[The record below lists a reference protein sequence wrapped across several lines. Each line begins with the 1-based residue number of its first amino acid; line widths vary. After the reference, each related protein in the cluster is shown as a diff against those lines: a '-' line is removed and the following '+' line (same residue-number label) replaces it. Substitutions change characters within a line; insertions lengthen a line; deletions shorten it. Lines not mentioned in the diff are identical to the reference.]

1 MSNRFVN
8 FTGEAVLDSLKKPAG
23 EAEDK
28 TQKKSLWSD
37 LMVRFASGIVLAA
50 AAFAVT
56 WWGGVAFALFFG
68 AVTVLIYREWLSM
81 VGEAPAQTPALTGYI
96 VIIGSLFCFYFTDW
110 QAGLAIPAFGAGY
123 LFFAR
128 CSYRTA
134 RWCGLGIL
142 YAAAFGGAIFLL
154 RQDPD
159 YGLQAILVLFALV
172 WGTDVSAYFVG
183 KYVGGP
189 KLWRRVSPKKTWS
202 GSIGGLVLG
211 TGFSA
216 FVAVLLGI
224 VPDMRL
230 IALLGGLSV
239 LSQVGDLA
247 ESQMKRMFDVK
258 DSGTLIPGHG
268 GVMDRVDGLLF
279 AVVAA
284 ALIGVALGDVHSVAT
299 GFLIQ

>member
-1 MSNRFVN
+1 M
-8 FTGEAVLDSLKKPAG
+8 GEAVLDPLEKSASEPEKQA
-23 EAEDK
+23 
-28 TQKKSLWSD
+28 QKKSIWSD
-37 LMVRFASGIVLAA
+37 LMVRFVSGIVLAV

-56 WWGGVAFALFFG
+56 WWGGVAYALFFG
-68 AVTVLIYREWLSM
+68 AVSVLIYREWLHM
-81 VGEAPAQTPALTGYI
+81 VGEAPFQTPAMAGYI
-96 VIIGSLFCFYFTDW
+96 SILGSLFCFHFGDW
-110 QAGLAIPAFGAGY
+110 QAGLAIPVFGAGY

-128 CSYRTA
+128 CSYRIA
-134 RWCGLGIL
+134 RWCALGIL
-142 YAAAFGGAIFLL
+142 YAAAFGGAMLLL
-154 RQDPD
+154 RQDIAF
-159 YGLQAILVLFALV
+159 GFAAILMLFALV

-189 KLWRRVSPKKTWS
+189 KLWPRVSPKKTWS

-211 TGFSA
+211 TGFSVL
-216 FVAVLLGI
+216 VALILGI
-224 VPDMRL
+224 SLNVPL
-230 IALLGGLSV
+230 IVTLGALSV
-239 LSQVGDLA
+239 FSQLGDLA

-284 ALIGVALGDVHSVAT
+284 AVIGFFFADIHSLAT